1 MLCGHDNKMGMSNN
15 GLLKSAFICNSKN
28 IGHDDK
34 MMMSN
39 NVLKHIKVKR
49 PSSTQKPLGEDE
61 P

>member
-1 MLCGHDNKMGMSNN
+1 MLCGQDNKMGMSNN
-15 GLLKSAFICNSKN
+15 GLLKLAFISNSKN

-34 MMMSN
+34 MSN
-39 NVLKHIKVKR
+39 NGLKHIKVKR